1 MLDYLHRHRL
11 ESRIV
16 AGRFKRKAAAQHMR
30 KVVAKVHAHAKARAE
45 RMARNAKL
53 KGIRNRVLAHSAE
66 AKPNAAR

>member
-1 MLDYLHRHRL
+1 
-11 ESRIV
+11 
-16 AGRFKRKAAAQHMR
+16 MR